1 MITAL
6 FIILA
11 AICKAIADT
20 LQHHFDT
27 SVFKKLNPK
36 LWNPVVSC
44 DNVKFLPFTKY
55 RPDAWHLANSGMIIC
70 FIAAASISD
79 SIFSFWLIN
88 FVMLGIIFNLIF
100 ELFYGKIF
108 IKWN

>member
-1 MITAL
+1 MITTIL
-6 FIILA
+6 IILA
-11 AICKAIADT
+11 AIFKAVADT
-20 LQHHFDT
+20 LQHHFYT
-27 SVFKKLNPK
+27 SVFKTLNQK
-36 LWNPVVSC
+36 WWNPMVSC
-44 DNVKFLPFTKY
+44 NHVSFIPFTKY

>member
-6 FIILA
+6 LIVLA
-11 AICKAIADT
+11 AIFKALADT

-27 SVFKKLNPK
+27 SVFSKLNQK
-36 LWNPVVSC
+36 FWNPVVSC
-44 DNVKFLPFTKY
+44 NYVRFLPFTKY